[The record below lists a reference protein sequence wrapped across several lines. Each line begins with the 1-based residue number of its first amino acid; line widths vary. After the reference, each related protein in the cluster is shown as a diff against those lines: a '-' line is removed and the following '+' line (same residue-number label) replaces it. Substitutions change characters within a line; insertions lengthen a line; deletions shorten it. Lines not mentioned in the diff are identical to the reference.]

1 MKQGR
6 KAITIMFSHIFLFY
20 KVTFRSHVF
29 VKQFN
34 KNVITLIYVTIEV
47 HWNNTID
54 TQILWLIPPK
64 NGFDLETISLS
75 KTSSAF
81 MTASKNS
88 LSMF

>member
-1 MKQGR
+1 M
-6 KAITIMFSHIFLFY
+6 IIFSHIVLFY
-20 KVTFRSHVF
+20 EVTFRSHVLL
-29 VKQFN
+29 KQFN
-34 KNVITLIYVTIEV
+34 INVITLIYFVNMEIHLNHTV
-47 HWNNTID
+47 D
-54 TQILWLIPPK
+54 TQILWQIPPK

>member
-1 MKQGR
+1 M
-6 KAITIMFSHIFLFY
+6 IIFSHILFY
-20 KVTFRSHVF
+20 EVTFRSHVL

-34 KNVITLIYVTIEV
+34 RNVITLIYNVTMEIHLNHTV
-47 HWNNTID
+47 D
-54 TQILWLIPPK
+54 TQILWQIPPK

>member
-1 MKQGR
+1 M
-6 KAITIMFSHIFLFY
+6 TIFFHIILFY
-20 KVTFRSHVF
+20 KVTFKSRVLI
-29 VKQFN
+29 KQFN
-34 KNVITLIYVTIEV
+34 INVITFIYNVTKEI
-47 HWNNTID
+47 HLNNTVD
-54 TQILWLIPPK
+54 TQILWQIPPK